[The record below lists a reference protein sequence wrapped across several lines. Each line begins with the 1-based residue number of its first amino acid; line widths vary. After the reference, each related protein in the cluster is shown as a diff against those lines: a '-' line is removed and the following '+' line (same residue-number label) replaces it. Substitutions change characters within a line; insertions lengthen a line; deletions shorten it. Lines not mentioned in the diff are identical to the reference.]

1 MMGETFTFS
10 ITPPSVFRHK
20 AVSFRWKYFI
30 TCNPQSLIQLI
41 HFPCA
46 MCNVHTY
53 LHYIHFLYQF
63 VHLHPD
69 QCSLARCVSIDRVAA
84 NKVNMTT
91 LLWHLC
97 CWRHHTTHTCLY
109 TEEWLQ
115 PEHGDQ
121 RGPPPA
127 AAAGDPGH
135 NRWSEENMM
144 TLCFVDLFQE
154 EHAGRP

>member
-10 ITPPSVFRHK
+10 ITPPTVFRHK
-20 AVSFRWKYFI
+20 SVCFRWKYFI

-53 LHYIHFLYQF
+53 LHYIHFLYQI
-63 VHLHPD
+63 VHLHPN

-91 LLWHLC
+91 LSNTVTPVLLETPLYHTPASTLQSDNNPEIPLVSLC
-97 CWRHHTTHTCLY
+97 CY
-109 TEEWLQ
+109 TEE
-115 PEHGDQ
+115 
-121 RGPPPA
+121 
-127 AAAGDPGH
+127 
-135 NRWSEENMM
+135 
-144 TLCFVDLFQE
+144 
-154 EHAGRP
+154 